1 MATSNTYKTHTRYFV
16 AVIKQFIND
25 AYDEYAEDKEETDDV
40 DADCVARFTQASNLA
55 ALQELNAVE
64 LFSVGKQ
71 LLFLETDELEE
82 GDLTSEEAEEM
93 FINWLENCANSW
105 DYISMKPI
113 TVDGKKM
120 YQADGSPF
128 VFKFVKIKEITKEI
142 FNISKY
148 FEL

>member
-1 MATSNTYKTHTRYFV
+1 METSNTSKTHTRYFV

-25 AYDEYAEDKEETDDV
+25 AYDEYAEDEEETDDV
-40 DADCVARFTQASNLA
+40 DSDTQVSNLA

-71 LLFLETDELEE
+71 LLFLETDNLEE
-82 GDLTSEEAEEM
+82 GDLTSEEAEEL
-93 FINWLENCANSW
+93 FINWLEICDHGW
-105 DYISMKPI
+105 DYLSMKPI
-113 TVDGKKM
+113 MVDGKKM
-120 YQADGSPF
+120 YQADESPF
-128 VFKFVKIKEITKEI
+128 VFEFVNIKEITKEI

>member
-1 MATSNTYKTHTRYFV
+1 MATSNTSKTHTRYFV
-16 AVIKQFIND
+16 AVIKQFVND
-25 AYDEYAEDKEETDDV
+25 AYDEYAEDKEETNDIDS
-40 DADCVARFTQASNLA
+40 DTQSSNLA

-93 FINWLENCANSW
+93 FINWLENCADSW
-105 DYISMKPI
+105 DYLSMKPI

-120 YQADGSPF
+120 YQVDGSPF
-128 VFKFVKIKEITKEI
+128 VFKFVNIKEITKEI

>member
-1 MATSNTYKTHTRYFV
+1 MATSNTSKKHTRYFV
-16 AVIKQFIND
+16 AVIKQFINST
-25 AYDEYAEDKEETDDV
+25 YDDYAEDEEETDDV
-40 DADCVARFTQASNLA
+40 DSDTQVSNLA

-93 FINWLENCANSW
+93 FINWLENCADGW
-105 DYISMKPI
+105 DYLSMKPI
-113 TVDGKKM
+113 MIDGKKM
-120 YQADGSPF
+120 YQVDESPF
-128 VFKFVKIKEITKEI
+128 VFKFVNIKEITKEI

-148 FEL
+148 FQL

>member
-1 MATSNTYKTHTRYFV
+1 MATSNTSKTHTRYFV
-16 AVIKQFIND
+16 AVIKQFIDD
-25 AYDEYAEDKEETDDV
+25 AYDEYAEDKEETNDIDS
-40 DADCVARFTQASNLA
+40 DTQSSNLA

-93 FINWLENCANSW
+93 FINWLENCADSW
-105 DYISMKPI
+105 DYISIKPI

-120 YQADGSPF
+120 YQVDGSPF

>member
-1 MATSNTYKTHTRYFV
+1 MATSNTSKKHTRYFV
-16 AVIKQFIND
+16 AVIKQFINST
-25 AYDEYAEDKEETDDV
+25 YDDYAEDEEETDDV
-40 DADCVARFTQASNLA
+40 DSDTQVSNLA

-64 LFSVGKQ
+64 LFAVGKQ

-93 FINWLENCANSW
+93 FINWLENCADGW
-105 DYISMKPI
+105 DYLSMKPI
-113 TVDGKKM
+113 MIDGKKM
-120 YQADGSPF
+120 YQVDESPF
-128 VFKFVKIKEITKEI
+128 IFKFVNIKEITKEI

>member
-1 MATSNTYKTHTRYFV
+1 MAASNTSKKHTRYFV
-16 AVIKQFIND
+16 AVIKQFINGT
-25 AYDEYAEDKEETDDV
+25 YDEYAEDEEETNDV
-40 DADCVARFTQASNLA
+40 DSDTQVSNLA

-93 FINWLENCANSW
+93 FINWLENYANGW
-105 DYISMKPI
+105 DYLSMKPI

-120 YQADGSPF
+120 YQVDESPF
-128 VFKFVKIKEITKEI
+128 IFKFVNIKEITKEI

>member
-1 MATSNTYKTHTRYFV
+1 MATSNTSKKHTRYFV
-16 AVIKQFIND
+16 AVIKQFINST
-25 AYDEYAEDKEETDDV
+25 YDEYAEDEEETDDV
-40 DADCVARFTQASNLA
+40 DSDTQVSNLA

-93 FINWLENCANSW
+93 FINWLENCADGW
-105 DYISMKPI
+105 DYLSMKPI
-113 TVDGKKM
+113 MIDGKKM
-120 YQADGSPF
+120 YQVDESPF
-128 VFKFVKIKEITKEI
+128 IFKFVNIKEITKEI

-148 FEL
+148 FQL

>member
-1 MATSNTYKTHTRYFV
+1 MASSNTSKKHTRYFV
-16 AVIKQFIND
+16 AVIKQFINGT
-25 AYDEYAEDKEETDDV
+25 YDEYAEDEEETNDV
-40 DADCVARFTQASNLA
+40 DSDTQVSNLA

-93 FINWLENCANSW
+93 FINWLESCADGW
-105 DYISMKPI
+105 DYLSMKPI
-113 TVDGKKM
+113 MIDGKKM
-120 YQADGSPF
+120 YQVDESPF
-128 VFKFVKIKEITKEI
+128 IFKFVNIKEITKEI

>member
-1 MATSNTYKTHTRYFV
+1 MPTSNTSKKHTRYFV
-16 AVIKQFIND
+16 AVIKQYIND
-25 AYDEYAEDKEETDDV
+25 TYDEYAEDEEETDDV
-40 DADCVARFTQASNLA
+40 DSDTQVSNLA

-71 LLFLETDELEE
+71 LLFLETNNLEE

-93 FINWLENCANSW
+93 FINWLEICDHGW
-105 DYISMKPI
+105 DYLSMKPI
-113 TVDGKKM
+113 MVDGKKM
-120 YQADGSPF
+120 YQADESPF
-128 VFKFVKIKEITKEI
+128 VFEFVNIKEITKEI

>member
-1 MATSNTYKTHTRYFV
+1 MATSNTSKQHTRYFV

-25 AYDEYAEDKEETDDV
+25 AYDEYAEDKEETNDIDS
-40 DADCVARFTQASNLA
+40 DTQSSNLA

-64 LFSVGKQ
+64 LSSVGKQ

-93 FINWLENCANSW
+93 FINWLENYANSW
-105 DYISMKPI
+105 DYISTKPI

-120 YQADGSPF
+120 YQVDGSPF
-128 VFKFVKIKEITKEI
+128 VFRFVNIKEITKEI

>member
-1 MATSNTYKTHTRYFV
+1 MATSNTSKKHTRYFV
-16 AVIKQFIND
+16 AVIKQFINST
-25 AYDEYAEDKEETDDV
+25 YDEYAEDEEETDDV
-40 DADCVARFTQASNLA
+40 DSDAQVSNLA

-93 FINWLENCANSW
+93 FINWLENCADGW
-105 DYISMKPI
+105 DYLSMKPI
-113 TVDGKKM
+113 MIDGKKM
-120 YQADGSPF
+120 YQVDESPF
-128 VFKFVKIKEITKEI
+128 VFKFVNIKEITKEI

>member
-1 MATSNTYKTHTRYFV
+1 MATSNTSKQHTRYFV

-25 AYDEYAEDKEETDDV
+25 AYDEYAEDKEETNDIDS
-40 DADCVARFTQASNLA
+40 DTQSSNLA

-71 LLFLETDELEE
+71 LLFLETDNLEE

-93 FINWLENCANSW
+93 FINWLEICDHGW
-105 DYISMKPI
+105 DYLSMKPI
-113 TVDGKKM
+113 MVDGKKM
-120 YQADGSPF
+120 YQADESPF
-128 VFKFVKIKEITKEI
+128 VFEFVNIKEITKEI

>member
-1 MATSNTYKTHTRYFV
+1 METSNTSKQHTRYFV

-25 AYDEYAEDKEETDDV
+25 AYDEYAEDEEETDDV
-40 DADCVARFTQASNLA
+40 DSDTQVSNLA

-71 LLFLETDELEE
+71 LLFLETDNLEE

-93 FINWLENCANSW
+93 FINWLEICDHGW
-105 DYISMKPI
+105 DYLSMKPI
-113 TVDGKKM
+113 MVDGKKM
-120 YQADGSPF
+120 YQADESPF
-128 VFKFVKIKEITKEI
+128 VFEFVNIKEITKEI

>member
-1 MATSNTYKTHTRYFV
+1 METSNTSKTHTRYFV

-25 AYDEYAEDKEETDDV
+25 AYDEYAEDKEETNDIDS
-40 DADCVARFTQASNLA
+40 DTQSSNLA

-105 DYISMKPI
+105 DYLSMKPI

-120 YQADGSPF
+120 YQVDGSPF
-128 VFKFVKIKEITKEI
+128 VFKFVNIKEITKEI

>member
-1 MATSNTYKTHTRYFV
+1 MATSNTSKKHTRYFV
-16 AVIKQFIND
+16 AVIKQFINST
-25 AYDEYAEDKEETDDV
+25 YDEYAEDEEETDDV
-40 DADCVARFTQASNLA
+40 DSVTQVSNLA

-82 GDLTSEEAEEM
+82 GDLTSEEAEEI
-93 FINWLENCANSW
+93 FIDWLENYANGW
-105 DYISMKPI
+105 DYLSMNPI

-120 YQADGSPF
+120 YQVDESPF
-128 VFKFVKIKEITKEI
+128 VFKFVNIKEITKEI

>member
-1 MATSNTYKTHTRYFV
+1 MATSNTSKQHTRYFV

-25 AYDEYAEDKEETDDV
+25 AYDEYAEDKEETYDIDS
-40 DADCVARFTQASNLA
+40 DTQSSNLA

-120 YQADGSPF
+120 YQVDGSPF

>member
-1 MATSNTYKTHTRYFV
+1 MATSNTSKKHTRYFV
-16 AVIKQFIND
+16 AVIKQFINST
-25 AYDEYAEDKEETDDV
+25 YDEYAEDEEETDDV
-40 DADCVARFTQASNLA
+40 DSDTQVSNLA

-93 FINWLENCANSW
+93 FINWLENCADGW
-105 DYISMKPI
+105 DYLSMKPI
-113 TVDGKKM
+113 MIDGKKM
-120 YQADGSPF
+120 YQVDGSPF
-128 VFKFVKIKEITKEI
+128 IFKFVNIKEITKEI

-148 FEL
+148 FQL

>member
-1 MATSNTYKTHTRYFV
+1 MATSNTSKKHTRYFV
-16 AVIKQFIND
+16 AVIKQFINST
-25 AYDEYAEDKEETDDV
+25 YDEYAEDKEETNDIDS
-40 DADCVARFTQASNLA
+40 DTQSSNLA

-93 FINWLENCANSW
+93 FINWLENYANGW
-105 DYISMKPI
+105 DYLSMKPI

-120 YQADGSPF
+120 YQVDESPF
-128 VFKFVKIKEITKEI
+128 VFKFVNIKEITKEI

>member
-1 MATSNTYKTHTRYFV
+1 MAALNTSKKHTRYFV
-16 AVIKQFIND
+16 AVITQFINGT
-25 AYDEYAEDKEETDDV
+25 YDEYAEDEEETDDV

-93 FINWLENCANSW
+93 FINWLESCANSW
-105 DYISMKPI
+105 DYTSMKPI

-120 YQADGSPF
+120 YQVDGSPF

>member
-1 MATSNTYKTHTRYFV
+1 MPTSNTSKKHTRYFV
-16 AVIKQFIND
+16 AVIKQFINST
-25 AYDEYAEDKEETDDV
+25 YDEYAEDEEETDDV
-40 DADCVARFTQASNLA
+40 DSDTQVSNLA

-93 FINWLENCANSW
+93 FINWLENCADGW
-105 DYISMKPI
+105 DYLSMKPI
-113 TVDGKKM
+113 MIDGKKM
-120 YQADGSPF
+120 YQVDESPF
-128 VFKFVKIKEITKEI
+128 IFKFVNIKEITKEI

-148 FEL
+148 FQL

>member
-1 MATSNTYKTHTRYFV
+1 MATSNTSKKHTRYFV
-16 AVIKQFIND
+16 AVIKQFINST
-25 AYDEYAEDKEETDDV
+25 YDEYAEDEEETDDV
-40 DADCVARFTQASNLA
+40 DSDTQVSNLA

-93 FINWLENCANSW
+93 FINWLENWANGW
-105 DYISMKPI
+105 DYLSMKPI

-120 YQADGSPF
+120 YQVDESPF
-128 VFKFVKIKEITKEI
+128 VFKFVNIKEITKEI

>member
-1 MATSNTYKTHTRYFV
+1 MATSNTSKQHTRYFV

-25 AYDEYAEDKEETDDV
+25 AYDEYAEDKEETNDIDS
-40 DADCVARFTQASNLA
+40 DTQSSNLA

-71 LLFLETDELEE
+71 LLFLETDNLEE
-82 GDLTSEEAEEM
+82 DDLTSEEAEEM
-93 FINWLENCANSW
+93 FINWLEICDHGW
-105 DYISMKPI
+105 DYLSMKPI
-113 TVDGKKM
+113 MVDGKKM
-120 YQADGSPF
+120 YQADESPF
-128 VFKFVKIKEITKEI
+128 VFEFVNIKEITKEI

>member
-1 MATSNTYKTHTRYFV
+1 MATSNTSKQHTRYFV

-25 AYDEYAEDKEETDDV
+25 AYDEYAEDKEETNDIDS
-40 DADCVARFTQASNLA
+40 DTQSSNLA

-105 DYISMKPI
+105 DYLSMKPI

-120 YQADGSPF
+120 YQVDGSPF

>member
-1 MATSNTYKTHTRYFV
+1 MATSNTSKKHTRYFV
-16 AVIKQFIND
+16 AVIKQYIND
-25 AYDEYAEDKEETDDV
+25 AYDEYAEDEEETDDV
-40 DADCVARFTQASNLA
+40 DSDTQASNLA

-71 LLFLETDELEE
+71 LLFLETDNLEE

-93 FINWLENCANSW
+93 FINWLEICDHGW
-105 DYISMKPI
+105 DYLSIKPI
-113 TVDGKKM
+113 SVDGKRM
-120 YQADGSPF
+120 YQADESPF
-128 VFKFVKIKEITKEI
+128 VFEFVNIKEITKEI

>member
-1 MATSNTYKTHTRYFV
+1 MATSNTSKKHTRYFV
-16 AVIKQFIND
+16 AVIKQYIND
-25 AYDEYAEDKEETDDV
+25 AYDEYAEDEEETDDV
-40 DADCVARFTQASNLA
+40 DSDTQVSNLA

-82 GDLTSEEAEEM
+82 GDLTSEEVEEM
-93 FINWLENCANSW
+93 FINWLEICDHGW
-105 DYISMKPI
+105 DYLSMKPI
-113 TVDGKKM
+113 MVDGKKM
-120 YQADGSPF
+120 YQADESPF
-128 VFKFVKIKEITKEI
+128 VFEFVNIKEITKEI

>member
-1 MATSNTYKTHTRYFV
+1 MPTSNTSKKHTRYFV
-16 AVIKQFIND
+16 AVIKQFIN
-25 AYDEYAEDKEETDDV
+25 ATYDEYVEDEEETNDV
-40 DADCVARFTQASNLA
+40 DSDTQVSNLA

-71 LLFLETDELEE
+71 LLFLETNNLEE

-93 FINWLENCANSW
+93 FINWLEICDHGW
-105 DYISMKPI
+105 DYLSMKPI
-113 TVDGKKM
+113 MVDGKKM
-120 YQADGSPF
+120 YQADESPF
-128 VFKFVKIKEITKEI
+128 VFEFVNIKEITKEI

>member
-1 MATSNTYKTHTRYFV
+1 MATSNTSKKHTRYFV
-16 AVIKQFIND
+16 AVIKQFINGT
-25 AYDEYAEDKEETDDV
+25 YDEYAEDEEETDDV
-40 DADCVARFTQASNLA
+40 DSDTQVSNLA

-93 FINWLENCANSW
+93 FINWLENYADGW
-105 DYISMKPI
+105 DYLSMKPI

-120 YQADGSPF
+120 YQVDGSPF
-128 VFKFVKIKEITKEI
+128 VFKFVNIKEITKEI

>member
-1 MATSNTYKTHTRYFV
+1 MTASNTSKKHTRYFV
-16 AVIKQFIND
+16 AVIKQFINGTC
-25 AYDEYAEDKEETDDV
+25 DEYAEDEEETNDV
-40 DADCVARFTQASNLA
+40 DSDTQVSNLA

-93 FINWLENCANSW
+93 FINWLENCADVW
-105 DYISMKPI
+105 DYLSMKPI
-113 TVDGKKM
+113 MIDGKKM
-120 YQADGSPF
+120 YQVDESPF
-128 VFKFVKIKEITKEI
+128 IFKFVNIKEITKEI